1 MKVKNLAE
9 RTLVSVIVPIYNAEQ
24 YLTACVDAL
33 LAQTYTYIEIL
44 LVDDGSKDRS
54 GILCDEYAQRDSRVR
69 VLHLQNGGVS
79 RARNHAL
86 NVMKGEWV
94 CFADAD
100 DEVTPYYVEHF
111 VDAMEEGLDIII
123 SETVFVHE
131 DGSRERLS
139 YKSYGTLSLP
149 EIFSDNE
156 LSAHGYACAK
166 CYRIWPMNLVT
177 HEPPLR
183 FPEEIK
189 FSEDLIFVMQYL
201 TVSPRAKY
209 IPYAD
214 YIYYLRSDSAS
225 RKVFTCEMEC
235 SCFYRY
241 ITQMQ
246 NLSTIAGIDLMQFSS
261 SASILSMLFAR
272 VRNSMYIKKELSREE
287 RVNFCKNITPEIRQ
301 IICDNSREANML
313 VRLGYKLFMRG
324 QHFKLMDWYFFFMI
338 AIYYKKVP

>member
-1 MKVKNLAE
+1 
-9 RTLVSVIVPIYNAEQ
+9 
-24 YLTACVDAL
+24 
-33 LAQTYTYIEIL
+33 
-44 LVDDGSKDRS
+44 
-54 GILCDEYAQRDSRVR
+54 
-69 VLHLQNGGVS
+69 
-79 RARNHAL
+79 
-86 NVMKGEWV
+86 
-94 CFADAD
+94 
-100 DEVTPYYVEHF
+100 
-111 VDAMEEGLDIII
+111 
-123 SETVFVHE
+123 
-131 DGSRERLS
+131 
-139 YKSYGTLSLP
+139 
-149 EIFSDNE
+149 
-156 LSAHGYACAK
+156 
-166 CYRIWPMNLVT
+166 MNLVT

-287 RVNFCKNITPEIRQ
+287 RVNFYKNITPEIRQ